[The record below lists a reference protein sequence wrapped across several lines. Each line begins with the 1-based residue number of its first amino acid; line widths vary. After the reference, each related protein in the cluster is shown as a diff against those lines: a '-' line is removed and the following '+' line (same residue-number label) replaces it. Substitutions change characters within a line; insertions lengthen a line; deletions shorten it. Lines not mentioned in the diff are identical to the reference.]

1 MGTALAAAAALT
13 SMAACS
19 GSDSAGGSGKGKADA
34 VAKASPVA
42 ALKQV
47 QQKTGGAQSAKV
59 EGTTEMG
66 STMSM
71 KQSGVVGW
79 ADGLSGAITVTYTGG
94 TMGEALK
101 KAGGDGSVQARYF
114 KDEYYANA
122 GAGMAANTGGKN
134 WIRYSYKD
142 LAELGG
148 ASGDVMKDQIQ
159 NSTPEEGVK
168 ALLASGDVKK
178 VGQEDVRGVSATHYS
193 GTVDVAELTAKNSSL
208 DAEQLAAFKEQLAL
222 AGVTDPDRRHLGR
235 RERPAGE
242 EDRARRD
249 EDRHGQLD
257 ALLQRLRHR
266 GPLGEAGGLGHRGL
280 QGAAEAG
287 RYPGRGLLTP
297 FPRDEQG
304 RICPSPVR
312 SRTLTRK
319 PKTAGRRCVSK
330 EDGDRRFR

>member
-1 MGTALAAAAALT
+1 MRTSTARRMGTAVAAAAALT

-47 QQKTGGAQSAKV
+47 QQKTGGARSAKV

-71 KQSGVVGW
+71 KQSGVIGW

-101 KAGGDGSVQARYF
+101 KAGGDGSVEARYF

-142 LAELGG
+142 LAALGG
-148 ASGDVMKDQIQ
+148 ASGDVMQDQIQ

-208 DAEQLAAFKEQLAL
+208 DAKQLAAFKEQLAL
-222 AGVTDPDRRHLGR
+222 AGVTTQTVDIWVDENDLLVKKT
-235 RERPAGE
+235 ERAEMKTGTLNSTLFYSDYGTEVPSEKPEASDTVDFKE
-242 EDRARRD
+242 
-249 EDRHGQLD
+249 
-257 ALLQRLRHR
+257 LLK
-266 GPLGEAGGLGHRGL
+266 
-280 QGAAEAG
+280 QGAT
-287 RYPGRGLLTP
+287 PGGA
-297 FPRDEQG
+297 
-304 RICPSPVR
+304 S
-312 SRTLTRK
+312 
-319 PKTAGRRCVSK
+319 
-330 EDGDRRFR
+330 

>member
-1 MGTALAAAAALT
+1 MRTSTARRMGTALAAAAALT

-71 KQSGVVGW
+71 KQSGVIGW

-148 ASGDVMKDQIQ
+148 ASGDVMQDQIQ

-193 GTVDVAELTAKNSSL
+193 GTVDVAELTAKNSDL

-222 AGVTDPDRRHLGR
+222 AGVTTQTVDIWVDENDLLVKKT
-235 RERPAGE
+235 ERAEMKTGTLNSTLFYSDYGTEVPSEKPEASDTVDFKE
-242 EDRARRD
+242 
-249 EDRHGQLD
+249 
-257 ALLQRLRHR
+257 LLK
-266 GPLGEAGGLGHRGL
+266 
-280 QGAAEAG
+280 QGAT
-287 RYPGRGLLTP
+287 PGGA
-297 FPRDEQG
+297 
-304 RICPSPVR
+304 S
-312 SRTLTRK
+312 
-319 PKTAGRRCVSK
+319 
-330 EDGDRRFR
+330 

>member
-1 MGTALAAAAALT
+1 MRTSTARRMGTAVAAAAALT

-19 GSDSAGGSGKGKADA
+19 GSDSGGGSGKGKADA

-71 KQSGVVGW
+71 KQSGVIGW

-101 KAGGDGSVQARYF
+101 KAGGDGSVEARYF

-148 ASGDVMKDQIQ
+148 ASGDVMQDQIQ

-193 GTVDVAELTAKNSSL
+193 GTVDVAELTANNSSL
-208 DAEQLAAFKEQLAL
+208 DAKQLAAFKEQLAL
-222 AGVTDPDRRHLGR
+222 AGVTTQTVDIWVDENDLLVKKT
-235 RERPAGE
+235 ERAEMKTGTLNSTLFYSDYGTEVPSEKPEASDTVDFKE
-242 EDRARRD
+242 
-249 EDRHGQLD
+249 
-257 ALLQRLRHR
+257 LLK
-266 GPLGEAGGLGHRGL
+266 
-280 QGAAEAG
+280 QGAT
-287 RYPGRGLLTP
+287 PGGA
-297 FPRDEQG
+297 
-304 RICPSPVR
+304 S
-312 SRTLTRK
+312 
-319 PKTAGRRCVSK
+319 
-330 EDGDRRFR
+330 

>member
-1 MGTALAAAAALT
+1 MRTSTARRMGTALAAAAALT

-71 KQSGVVGW
+71 KQSGVIGW

-148 ASGDVMKDQIQ
+148 ASGDVMQDQIQ

-178 VGQEDVRGVSATHYS
+178 VGQEDVRGVSTTHYS
-193 GTVDVAELTAKNSSL
+193 GTVDVAELTAKNSDL

-222 AGVTDPDRRHLGR
+222 AGVTTQTVDIWVDENDLLVKKT
-235 RERPAGE
+235 ERAEMKTGTLNSTLFYSDYGTEVPSEKPEASDTVDFKE
-242 EDRARRD
+242 
-249 EDRHGQLD
+249 
-257 ALLQRLRHR
+257 LLK
-266 GPLGEAGGLGHRGL
+266 
-280 QGAAEAG
+280 QGAT
-287 RYPGRGLLTP
+287 PGGA
-297 FPRDEQG
+297 
-304 RICPSPVR
+304 S
-312 SRTLTRK
+312 
-319 PKTAGRRCVSK
+319 
-330 EDGDRRFR
+330 

>member
-1 MGTALAAAAALT
+1 MRTSTARRMGTALAAAAALT

-47 QQKTGGAQSAKV
+47 QRKTGGAQSAKV

-71 KQSGVVGW
+71 KQSGVIGW

-178 VGQEDVRGVSATHYS
+178 VGQEDIRGVSATHYS
-193 GTVDVAELTAKNSSL
+193 GTVDVAELTAKNSDL

-222 AGVTDPDRRHLGR
+222 AGVTTQTVDIWVDENDLLVKKT
-235 RERPAGE
+235 ERAEMKTGTVNSTLFYSDYGTEVPSEKPEASDTVDFKE
-242 EDRARRD
+242 
-249 EDRHGQLD
+249 
-257 ALLQRLRHR
+257 LLK
-266 GPLGEAGGLGHRGL
+266 
-280 QGAAEAG
+280 QGAT
-287 RYPGRGLLTP
+287 PGGA
-297 FPRDEQG
+297 
-304 RICPSPVR
+304 S
-312 SRTLTRK
+312 
-319 PKTAGRRCVSK
+319 
-330 EDGDRRFR
+330 

>member
-1 MGTALAAAAALT
+1 MRTSTARRMGTAVAAAAALT

-71 KQSGVVGW
+71 KQSGAIGW

-101 KAGGDGSVQARYF
+101 KAGGDGSVEARYF

-148 ASGDVMKDQIQ
+148 ASGDVMQDQIQ

-208 DAEQLAAFKEQLAL
+208 DAKQLAAFKEQLAL
-222 AGVTDPDRRHLGR
+222 AGVTTQTVDIWVDENDLLVKKT
-235 RERPAGE
+235 ERAEMKTGTLNSTLFYSDYGTEVPSEKPEASDTVDFKE
-242 EDRARRD
+242 
-249 EDRHGQLD
+249 
-257 ALLQRLRHR
+257 LLK
-266 GPLGEAGGLGHRGL
+266 
-280 QGAAEAG
+280 QGAT
-287 RYPGRGLLTP
+287 PGGA
-297 FPRDEQG
+297 
-304 RICPSPVR
+304 S
-312 SRTLTRK
+312 
-319 PKTAGRRCVSK
+319 
-330 EDGDRRFR
+330 

>member
-1 MGTALAAAAALT
+1 MRTSTARRMGTALAAAAALT

-34 VAKASPVA
+34 VAKVSPVA

-66 STMSM
+66 SAVSM
-71 KQSGVVGW
+71 KQSGAIGW
-79 ADGLSGAITVTYTGG
+79 ADGLSGALTITYTGG

-114 KDEYYANA
+114 KDEYYANL

-134 WIRYSYKD
+134 WIRYSYKE

-159 NSTPEEGVK
+159 NSTPEQGVK

-193 GTVDVAELTAKNSSL
+193 GTIDVAELTAKNSDL
-208 DAEQLAAFKEQLAL
+208 DAKQLAAFKEQLAL
-222 AGVTDPDRRHLGR
+222 AGVTTQTVDIWVDENDLLVKKTERGEMKTGAFNSTLFYSDYGTEVPSDRP
-235 RERPAGE
+235 EASDTVDFKE
-242 EDRARRD
+242 
-249 EDRHGQLD
+249 
-257 ALLQRLRHR
+257 LLKQ
-266 GPLGEAGGLGHRGL
+266 GGTPG
-280 QGAAEAG
+280 GA
-287 RYPGRGLLTP
+287 
-297 FPRDEQG
+297 
-304 RICPSPVR
+304 S
-312 SRTLTRK
+312 
-319 PKTAGRRCVSK
+319 
-330 EDGDRRFR
+330 

>member
-1 MGTALAAAAALT
+1 MRTSTARRMGTAVAAAAALT
-13 SMAACS
+13 SIAACS

-71 KQSGVVGW
+71 KQSGVIGW

-101 KAGGDGSVQARYF
+101 KAGGDGSVEARYF

-148 ASGDVMKDQIQ
+148 ASGDVMQDQIQ

-208 DAEQLAAFKEQLAL
+208 DAKQLAAFKEQLAL
-222 AGVTDPDRRHLGR
+222 AGVTTQTVDIWVDENDLLVKKT
-235 RERPAGE
+235 ERAEMKTGTLNSTLFYSDYGTEVPSKKPEASDTVDFKE
-242 EDRARRD
+242 
-249 EDRHGQLD
+249 
-257 ALLQRLRHR
+257 LLK
-266 GPLGEAGGLGHRGL
+266 
-280 QGAAEAG
+280 QGAT
-287 RYPGRGLLTP
+287 PGGA
-297 FPRDEQG
+297 
-304 RICPSPVR
+304 S
-312 SRTLTRK
+312 
-319 PKTAGRRCVSK
+319 
-330 EDGDRRFR
+330 

>member
-1 MGTALAAAAALT
+1 MRTSTARRMGTALAAAAALT

-19 GSDSAGGSGKGKADA
+19 GSDSADGSGKGKGGA

-71 KQSGVVGW
+71 EQSGAIGW
-79 ADGLSGAITVTYTGG
+79 ADGLSGALTITYTGG

-101 KAGGDGSVQARYF
+101 KAGGDGLVEARYF
-114 KDEYYANA
+114 KDEYYANM

-159 NSTPEEGVK
+159 NSTPEQGVK
-168 ALLASGDVKK
+168 ALLASGDVRK

-193 GTVDVAELTAKNSSL
+193 GTIDVAELTAKNSEL
-208 DAEQLAAFKEQLAL
+208 DAKQLAAFKEQLAL
-222 AGVTDPDRRHLGR
+222 AGVTTQTVDIWVDENDLLVKKTERGEMKTGTFNSTLFYSDYGTEVPSDRP
-235 RERPAGE
+235 EASDTVDFKE
-242 EDRARRD
+242 
-249 EDRHGQLD
+249 
-257 ALLQRLRHR
+257 LLKQ
-266 GPLGEAGGLGHRGL
+266 GGTPG
-280 QGAAEAG
+280 GA
-287 RYPGRGLLTP
+287 
-297 FPRDEQG
+297 
-304 RICPSPVR
+304 S
-312 SRTLTRK
+312 
-319 PKTAGRRCVSK
+319 
-330 EDGDRRFR
+330 

>member
-1 MGTALAAAAALT
+1 MRTSTARRMGTALAAAAALT

-66 STMSM
+66 SAMSM
-71 KQSGVVGW
+71 KQSGVIGW

-101 KAGGDGSVQARYF
+101 KAGGDGSVEARYF

-148 ASGDVMKDQIQ
+148 ASGDVMQDQIQ

-222 AGVTDPDRRHLGR
+222 AGVTTQTVDIWVDENDLLVKKT
-235 RERPAGE
+235 ERAEMKTGTLNSTLFYSDYGTEVPSEKPEASDTVDFKE
-242 EDRARRD
+242 
-249 EDRHGQLD
+249 
-257 ALLQRLRHR
+257 LLK
-266 GPLGEAGGLGHRGL
+266 
-280 QGAAEAG
+280 QGAT
-287 RYPGRGLLTP
+287 PGGA
-297 FPRDEQG
+297 
-304 RICPSPVR
+304 S
-312 SRTLTRK
+312 
-319 PKTAGRRCVSK
+319 
-330 EDGDRRFR
+330 

>member
-1 MGTALAAAAALT
+1 MRTSTARRMGTALAAAAALT

-71 KQSGVVGW
+71 KQSGVIGW

-178 VGQEDVRGVSATHYS
+178 VGQEDVRGVPATHYS
-193 GTVDVAELTAKNSSL
+193 GTVDVAELTAKNSDL
-208 DAEQLAAFKEQLAL
+208 DAKQLAAFKEQLAL
-222 AGVTDPDRRHLGR
+222 AGVTTQTVDIWVDENDLLVKKT
-235 RERPAGE
+235 ERAEMKTGTVNSTLFYSDYGTEVPSEKPEASDTVDFKE
-242 EDRARRD
+242 
-249 EDRHGQLD
+249 
-257 ALLQRLRHR
+257 LLK
-266 GPLGEAGGLGHRGL
+266 
-280 QGAAEAG
+280 QGAT
-287 RYPGRGLLTP
+287 PGGA
-297 FPRDEQG
+297 
-304 RICPSPVR
+304 S
-312 SRTLTRK
+312 
-319 PKTAGRRCVSK
+319 
-330 EDGDRRFR
+330 

>member
-1 MGTALAAAAALT
+1 MRTSTARRMGTALAAAAALT

-71 KQSGVVGW
+71 KQSGVIGW
-79 ADGLSGAITVTYTGG
+79 SDGLSGAITVTYTGG

-148 ASGDVMKDQIQ
+148 ASGDVMQDQIQ

-222 AGVTDPDRRHLGR
+222 AGVTTQTVDIWVDENDLLVKKT
-235 RERPAGE
+235 ERAEMKTGTLNSTLFYSDYGTEVPSEKPEASDTVDFKE
-242 EDRARRD
+242 
-249 EDRHGQLD
+249 
-257 ALLQRLRHR
+257 LLK
-266 GPLGEAGGLGHRGL
+266 
-280 QGAAEAG
+280 QGAT
-287 RYPGRGLLTP
+287 PGGA
-297 FPRDEQG
+297 
-304 RICPSPVR
+304 S
-312 SRTLTRK
+312 
-319 PKTAGRRCVSK
+319 
-330 EDGDRRFR
+330 

>member
-1 MGTALAAAAALT
+1 MRTSTARRMGTALAAAAALT

-148 ASGDVMKDQIQ
+148 ASGDVMQDQIQ

-222 AGVTDPDRRHLGR
+222 AGVTTQTVDIWVDENDLLVKKT
-235 RERPAGE
+235 ERAEMKTGTLNSTLFYSDYGTEVPSEKPEASDTVDFKE
-242 EDRARRD
+242 
-249 EDRHGQLD
+249 
-257 ALLQRLRHR
+257 LLK
-266 GPLGEAGGLGHRGL
+266 
-280 QGAAEAG
+280 QGAT
-287 RYPGRGLLTP
+287 PGGA
-297 FPRDEQG
+297 
-304 RICPSPVR
+304 S
-312 SRTLTRK
+312 
-319 PKTAGRRCVSK
+319 
-330 EDGDRRFR
+330 

>member
-1 MGTALAAAAALT
+1 MRTSTARRMGTAVAAAAALT

-71 KQSGVVGW
+71 KQSGVIGW

-101 KAGGDGSVQARYF
+101 KAGGDGSVEARYF

-148 ASGDVMKDQIQ
+148 ASGDVMQDQIQ

-208 DAEQLAAFKEQLAL
+208 DAKQLAAFKEQLAL
-222 AGVTDPDRRHLGR
+222 AGVTTQTVDIWVDENDLLVKKT
-235 RERPAGE
+235 ERAEMKTGTLNSTLFYSDYGTEVPSEKPEASDTVDFKE
-242 EDRARRD
+242 
-249 EDRHGQLD
+249 
-257 ALLQRLRHR
+257 LLK
-266 GPLGEAGGLGHRGL
+266 
-280 QGAAEAG
+280 QGAT
-287 RYPGRGLLTP
+287 PGGA
-297 FPRDEQG
+297 
-304 RICPSPVR
+304 S
-312 SRTLTRK
+312 
-319 PKTAGRRCVSK
+319 
-330 EDGDRRFR
+330 

>member
-1 MGTALAAAAALT
+1 MRTSTARRMGTALAAAAALT

-19 GSDSAGGSGKGKADA
+19 GSDGAGGSAKGKGDA

-47 QQKTGGAQSAKV
+47 QQKTGGAQSAKI

-71 KQSGVVGW
+71 KQSGTIGW
-79 ADGLSGAITVTYTGG
+79 ADGLSGALTITYTGG

-114 KDEYYANA
+114 KDEYYANM
-122 GAGMAANTGGKN
+122 GAGMAAETGGKN
-134 WIRYSYKD
+134 WIRYAYKD

-148 ASGDVMKDQIQ
+148 AAGDVMKDQIQ
-159 NSTPEEGVK
+159 NSTPEQGVK

-178 VGQEDVRGVSATHYS
+178 VGQEDVRGVPATHYS

-222 AGVTDPDRRHLGR
+222 AGVTTQTVDIWVDENDLLVKKTERAEMKTGTVNSTLFYSDYGTEVPS
-235 RERPAGE
+235 ERPAASDTVDFTE
-242 EDRARRD
+242 
-249 EDRHGQLD
+249 
-257 ALLQRLRHR
+257 LLK
-266 GPLGEAGGLGHRGL
+266 
-280 QGAAEAG
+280 QGAT
-287 RYPGRGLLTP
+287 PGGA
-297 FPRDEQG
+297 
-304 RICPSPVR
+304 S
-312 SRTLTRK
+312 
-319 PKTAGRRCVSK
+319 
-330 EDGDRRFR
+330 

>member
-1 MGTALAAAAALT
+1 MRTSTARRMGTALAAAAALT

-66 STMSM
+66 SAVSM
-71 KQSGVVGW
+71 KQSGAIGW
-79 ADGLSGAITVTYTGG
+79 ADGLSGALTITYTGG

-114 KDEYYANA
+114 KDEYYANL

-134 WIRYSYKD
+134 WIRYSYKE

-159 NSTPEEGVK
+159 NSTPEQGVK

-193 GTVDVAELTAKNSSL
+193 GTIDVAELTAKNSDL
-208 DAEQLAAFKEQLAL
+208 DAKQLAAFKEQLAL
-222 AGVTDPDRRHLGR
+222 AGVTT
-235 RERPAGE
+235 RPSTSGS
-242 EDRARRD
+242 
-249 EDRHGQLD
+249 
-257 ALLQRLRHR
+257 
-266 GPLGEAGGLGHRGL
+266 
-280 QGAAEAG
+280 
-287 RYPGRGLLTP
+287 T
-297 FPRDEQG
+297 
-304 RICPSPVR
+304 
-312 SRTLTRK
+312 RTT
-319 PKTAGRRCVSK
+319 CW
-330 EDGDRRFR
+330 

>member
-1 MGTALAAAAALT
+1 MRTSTARRMGTALAAAAALT

-71 KQSGVVGW
+71 KQSGVIGW

-148 ASGDVMKDQIQ
+148 ASGDVMQDQIQ

-208 DAEQLAAFKEQLAL
+208 DAKQLAAFKEQLAL
-222 AGVTDPDRRHLGR
+222 AGVTTQTVDIWVDENDLLVKKT
-235 RERPAGE
+235 ERAEMKTGTVNSTLFYSDYGTEVPSQKPEAS
-242 EDRARRD
+242 DTVD
-249 EDRHGQLD
+249 FKQL
-257 ALLQRLRHR
+257 LK
-266 GPLGEAGGLGHRGL
+266 
-280 QGAAEAG
+280 QGAT
-287 RYPGRGLLTP
+287 PGGA
-297 FPRDEQG
+297 
-304 RICPSPVR
+304 S
-312 SRTLTRK
+312 
-319 PKTAGRRCVSK
+319 
-330 EDGDRRFR
+330 

>member
-1 MGTALAAAAALT
+1 MRTSTARRLGTALAAAAALT

-19 GSDSAGGSGKGKADA
+19 GSDGAGGSAKGKGDA
-34 VAKASPVA
+34 AAEASSVA

-47 QQKTGGAQSAKV
+47 RQKTGGAQSAKV

-71 KQSGVVGW
+71 KQSGAIGW
-79 ADGLSGAITVTYTGG
+79 ADGLSGALTITYTGG
-94 TMGEALK
+94 TIGEALK

-114 KDEYYANA
+114 KDEYYANM
-122 GAGMAANTGGKN
+122 GAGMAAETGGKN
-134 WIRYSYKD
+134 WIRYAYKD

-148 ASGDVMKDQIQ
+148 ASGDVMKDQIR

-222 AGVTDPDRRHLGR
+222 AGVTTQTVDIWVDENDLLVKKTERGEMKTGTFNSTLFYSDYGTEVPA
-235 RERPAGE
+235 ERPAASDTVDFKE
-242 EDRARRD
+242 
-249 EDRHGQLD
+249 
-257 ALLQRLRHR
+257 LLKQ
-266 GPLGEAGGLGHRGL
+266 GTAPGG
-280 QGAAEAG
+280 A
-287 RYPGRGLLTP
+287 
-297 FPRDEQG
+297 
-304 RICPSPVR
+304 S
-312 SRTLTRK
+312 
-319 PKTAGRRCVSK
+319 
-330 EDGDRRFR
+330 